1 MTDDRGRAPDADPF
15 AEYRGLEFMESR
27 IPSQD
32 ALAVFVSNERP
43 MDEDVKA
50 TLSQHAENRWFPRPG
65 GHEVL
70 VPYGGESYDAS
81 IFRVLPG
88 AWDHETCTHCRVH
101 IPPMTLCWV
110 TPSGWYVLLC
120 QQCHDAFS
128 RTATLGHA

>member
-1 MTDDRGRAPDADPF
+1 MTDDGDRTADGDPF

-27 IPSQD
+27 IPIQD
-32 ALAVFVSNERP
+32 ALAVFVPDDSP
-43 MDEDVKA
+43 IDAKIMA
-50 TLSQHAENRWFPRPG
+50 AISQHAQSRWFPKPG

-70 VPYGGESYDAS
+70 VPYGGEPYDGS
-81 IFRVLPG
+81 IFRVVGG
-88 AWDHETCTHCRVH
+88 AWDHETCSHCRVH

-120 QQCHDAFS
+120 QQCHESFS